1 MNEISTFFPLKKW
14 LLDLMSQI
22 FATSL
27 SKGYHCEWFILS
39 IKWMVA
45 KNYIYI
51 SSKNYVYISSKNY
64 VYISSK
70 NYVYI
75 SCKNYVYISSK
86 NYVYISCK
94 NYVYISSKQAESSLL
109 LSCILVS
116 IIFQYHT
123 IYDFI
128 DKIIL
133 ISVQWEPDTSG
144 IEKRLSDLC
153 FYFKQ
158 LNEHET

>member
-86 NYVYISCK
+86 
-94 NYVYISSKQAESSLL
+94 QAESSLL

-133 ISVQWEPDTSG
+133 ISVQWEPDNSG

-158 LNEHET
+158 LNEHSNFKPI

>member
-45 KNYIYI
+45 KNYI
-51 SSKNYVYISSKNY
+51 
-64 VYISSK
+64 
-70 NYVYI
+70 
-75 SCKNYVYISSK
+75 YISSK

-133 ISVQWEPDTSG
+133 ISVQWEPDNSG

-158 LNEHET
+158 LNEHSNFKPI

>member
-64 VYISSK
+64 VYIS
-70 NYVYI
+70 
-75 SCKNYVYISSK
+75 
-86 NYVYISCK
+86 CK

-116 IIFQYHT
+116 IIFQYDT

-133 ISVQWEPDTSG
+133 ISVQWEPDNSG

-158 LNEHET
+158 LNEHSNFKPI

>member
-64 VYISSK
+64 VYIS
-70 NYVYI
+70 
-75 SCKNYVYISSK
+75 
-86 NYVYISCK
+86 CK

-133 ISVQWEPDTSG
+133 ISVQWEPDNSG

-158 LNEHET
+158 LNEHSNFKPI

>member
-51 SSKNYVYISSKNY
+51 SSKNYVYISS
-64 VYISSK
+64 I
-70 NYVYI
+70 
-75 SCKNYVYISSK
+75 NYVYISSK

-133 ISVQWEPDTSG
+133 ISVQWEPDNSG

-158 LNEHET
+158 LNEHSNFKPI